1 MASAGNSSSRAE
13 SPVMTISSRA
23 GSHRSSGAGPPSTS
37 HLESTITRLLVA
49 TKQLLEGLARW
60 SRREVDENTISE
72 IYVKLG
78 NDFNVACAAFAREG
92 ITMNELLSVPA
103 DLRVC
108 LETCLSDQPS
118 QATLERHL
126 PQVRQ
131 IIIGLLHG
139 LREKQ
144 RLYREGVAARRQRD
158 ARAAAAAAGNVTQQ
172 QQQSTASSNLTPTSA
187 NRSRDEL
194 RRFVTQ
200 TQQQQQGPTAS
211 TSSSSMG
218 ANEPTSRPL
227 REGQNDESFGA
238 PSTRR
243 SASDQGLPY
252 TSSSS
257 FLPNGVPPSGE
268 ARFSTVMSSRSSSA
282 TTAASSGGGGTTT
295 STTFPPR
302 AGSIRDSTRT
312 SSSAHSQNRI
322 GPDAEEA
329 DAFGPVRSPSS
340 SSNSTNRL
348 TRSMSSASLLSQSI
362 ADTAQQQHSG
372 NVTKPALERS
382 STGRIMMSPPPP
394 PRRSKRDEEVP
405 AVPPRTPTT
414 EDFDPMTMAGTTTT
428 TTTAAADSAA
438 RRPFSRNP
446 SAGSIRSLMSADG
459 ENAPVPAQVQ
469 VQAASLEALR
479 ADNLSRRASKRY
491 SAYAIQK
498 MTSPNTT
505 TSSSGGGGA
514 GGGGLSPS
522 PSSASNGFGG
532 GGVVSG
538 SGGEERNARA
548 GKAGASSSAGREL
561 AGVDTPRKNRNEHHH
576 HHPNTSSS
584 STAPGP
590 SSRPSGHRSTS
601 SSSVSRRDAVPPLPP
616 IPRSYTAAAA
626 VGGTTPAS
634 PIAEEEHER
643 SVESI
648 TSSSPGPPTFPLPS
662 VPSASGGGRANDMP
676 PTPQQPQRST
686 SSSSLSRETPR
697 AESPSVVPVQ
707 HLPQLATSGL
717 AGSGSVASFSASD
730 EPEYPCSIFLQIGR
744 NVKKARLSSPPE
756 VASLRQLFVERFGY
770 NPGLGEWPDIYLRD
784 ADSGV
789 HYELEEMSEIRAGS
803 VLSLNVDTVEQV
815 KTHIDH
821 GLSSLAQEIKELR
834 ATVSAIRVP
843 TTTSANALLSPSQR
857 DSVMSAAG
865 MSPSL
870 RPSPSERD
878 FEHAAK
884 RVLRSQTPSRV
895 TSTLDP
901 DSKPIADEAAG
912 AKDSVAPAPA
922 ASSEK
927 GAATPAVP
935 ESAPSTSVTP
945 VVDMLKS
952 QHADVQ
958 TLRREIGVLRQ
969 VYADWTTQTKEMFAS
984 VRVQTSHVQHL
995 AKTKLSTDRTF
1006 VEAGTAR
1013 LDSESTDLVVKVDEL
1028 QDSIEQLRADT
1039 VRGVK
1044 PRPQTLSETA
1054 SALRKAVETR
1064 QKLSE
1069 WLKEVKPTWSQ
1080 MWSNEL
1086 GKILGEQ
1093 KAVEQ
1098 QETLLG
1104 ELDEDL
1110 EDVAKVFKNIQAVAK
1125 QLKTTGL
1132 GVKPRERDF
1141 GGGNIEN
1148 AQEGLSTV
1156 LLEVKALS
1164 PDPTKRLEAIER
1176 AEKQRQ
1182 AELASRTDEF
1192 TEELGDFVGKGR
1204 LKKSGGIEETERIR
1218 QARSEATL
1226 RSMFQS

>member
-1 MASAGNSSSRAE
+1 MASASGSQRAE
-13 SPVMTISSRA
+13 SPVTTISSRA
-23 GSHRSSGAGPPSTS
+23 GSQRSSVTGPPSTS

-60 SRREVDENTISE
+60 SRREVDENAISE

-118 QATLERHL
+118 QTTLERHL

-158 ARAAAAAAGNVTQQ
+158 ARAAAAAAGSATQQ
-172 QQQSTASSNLTPTSA
+172 QQTPAATNLTPTGAS
-187 NRSRDEL
+187 RSRDEL

-200 TQQQQQGPTAS
+200 TQQGPGPTAS
-211 TSSSSMG
+211 TSSSSVG
-218 ANEPTSRPL
+218 ANEPAGRFRGDGENL
-227 REGQNDESFGA
+227 GA
-238 PSTRR
+238 PTRR
-243 SASDQGLPY
+243 STSDQGLP
-252 TSSSS
+252 SSSS
-257 FLPNGVPPSGE
+257 VPAPVGE
-268 ARFSTVMSSRSSSA
+268 ARFSTAMSSRS
-282 TTAASSGGGGTTT
+282 TGGTA
-295 STTFPPR
+295 SGSAAGSAFPPR
-302 AGSIRDSTRT
+302 SGSMRESTR
-312 SSSAHSQNRI
+312 SSTQSQPR
-322 GPDAEEA
+322 PARE
-329 DAFGPVRSPSS
+329 DAFGPVQPSS
-340 SSNSTNRL
+340 GSSSTANRL
-348 TRSMSSASLLSQSI
+348 TRSVSSASLE
-362 ADTAQQQHSG
+362 TASVAAPAQVG
-372 NVTKPALERS
+372 NPSRPSLERS
-382 STGRIMMSPPPP
+382 ASATGKILMSPPPP
-394 PRRSKRDEEVP
+394 PRRRNEDVP
-405 AVPPRTPTT
+405 AVPQTPTLDT
-414 EDFDPMTMAGTTTT
+414 FGPVVTAMSASVSSS
-428 TTTAAADSAA
+428 TTAVPPAPNRFA
-438 RRPFSRNP
+438 RHP
-446 SAGSIRSLMSADG
+446 SAGSIRSLTDDSSA
-459 ENAPVPAQVQ
+459 PPHI
-469 VQAASLEALR
+469 QAASLEALR

-498 MTSPNTT
+498 MTSPNA
-505 TSSSGGGGA
+505 SSGGSGPSPSPSSSNGFGAAGSGGA
-514 GGGGLSPS
+514 GGGGGTSL
-522 PSSASNGFGG
+522 
-532 GGVVSG
+532 GVGDDWNVRG
-538 SGGEERNARA
+538 
-548 GKAGASSSAGREL
+548 GKAGASSSSAGREL
-561 AGVDTPRKNRNEHHH
+561 AGVDGPRRSKSDYHM
-576 HHPNTSSS
+576 SMGS
-584 STAPGP
+584 
-590 SSRPSGHRSTS
+590 SSRPNGHRSTS
-601 SSSVSRRDAVPPLPP
+601 SSTSRRDAVPPLPP
-616 IPRSYTAAAA
+616 MPRSYTAAGVVQEA
-626 VGGTTPAS
+626 TPAS
-634 PIAEEEHER
+634 PITEEEHER
-643 SVESI
+643 SLDSI
-648 TSSSPGPPTFPLPS
+648 TSPASSFGPPT
-662 VPSASGGGRANDMP
+662 VPPPAVPMGTTAGGRANLP
-676 PTPQQPQRST
+676 LTPQRSS
-686 SSSSLSRETPR
+686 SSSSLSRADVHTPR
-697 AESPSVVPVQ
+697 GGGSPSLPLQ
-707 HLPQLATSGL
+707 QLPQLAPSGL
-717 AGSGSVASFSASD
+717 AGSVASFSTS

-744 NVKKARLSSPPE
+744 NVKKAQLSSPPE
-756 VASLRQLFVERFGY
+756 LASLRQLFVERFGY
-770 NPGLGEWPDIYLRD
+770 NPGLAEWPDIYLRD

-789 HYELEEMSEIRAGS
+789 HYELEEMHEIRAGS

-821 GLSSLAQEIKELR
+821 GLASLTHEIKELR

-843 TTTSANALLSPSQR
+843 AASATALLSPSQR
-857 DSVMSAAG
+857 DSVLSASAL
-865 MSPSL
+865 SPSM

-878 FEHAAK
+878 FQHAAK

-895 TSTLDP
+895 TSAVDP
-901 DSKPIADEAAG
+901 DRDPVQDESAG
-912 AKDSVAPAPA
+912 EAEASVESTAPA
-922 ASSEK
+922 S
-927 GAATPAVP
+927 TPDVP
-935 ESAPSTSVTP
+935 TSTSTSVAP

-969 VYADWTTQTKEMFAS
+969 VYADWTTQTREMFAS

-1013 LDSESTDLVVKVDEL
+1013 LDAESTDLVVKVDEL

-1054 SALRKAVETR
+1054 IALRKAVEAR

-1125 QLKTTGL
+1125 QLNTSGL
-1132 GVKPRERDF
+1132 GMKPRPERDF
-1141 GGGNIEN
+1141 GGAES

-1164 PDPTKRLEAIER
+1164 PDPTRRLEAIER

-1192 TEELGDFVGKGR
+1192 AEELGDFVGKGR

>member
-1 MASAGNSSSRAE
+1 MASGGTGSRAE
-13 SPVMTISSRA
+13 SPVTTLSSRA
-23 GSHRSSGAGPPSTS
+23 GSQRSNTAGPPSTS

-60 SRREVDENTISE
+60 SRREVDENAISE

-158 ARAAAAAAGNVTQQ
+158 ARAAATAAGGNVTQQ
-172 QQQSTASSNLTPTSA
+172 LPAGPTLTPTSA

-200 TQQQQQGPTAS
+200 TQQAQGPSQGGPTAS
-211 TSSSSMG
+211 TSSSSVG
-218 ANEPTSRPL
+218 ANEPPRGSD
-227 REGQNDESFGA
+227 GGA
-238 PSTRR
+238 PTRR
-243 SASDQGLPY
+243 STSDQGLPSG

-257 FLPNGVPPSGE
+257 ASAHVQGE
-268 ARFSTVMSSRSSSA
+268 ARFSTTAMSTRSSAGTGAGSLR
-282 TTAASSGGGGTTT
+282 SS
-295 STTFPPR
+295 
-302 AGSIRDSTRT
+302 GSIRDSTRSST
-312 SSSAHSQNRI
+312 STQSQSR
-322 GPDAEEA
+322 PALE
-329 DAFGPVRSPSS
+329 DAFGPVHAPLPPP
-340 SSNSTNRL
+340 SNSRGTM
-348 TRSMSSASLLSQSI
+348 TRSASSASLETQPI
-362 ADTAQQQHSG
+362 AAPTQVG
-372 NVTKPALERS
+372 RPGLERS
-382 STGRIMMSPPPP
+382 ATMTMTTGRQNMMSPPPP
-394 PRRSKRDEEVP
+394 PRRRGQQEEEEPMPGRTSTQETFGGGPIP
-405 AVPPRTPTT
+405 AGSSSSSSGPYP
-414 EDFDPMTMAGTTTT
+414 F
-428 TTTAAADSAA
+428 A
-438 RRPFSRNP
+438 RHP
-446 SAGSIRSLMSADG
+446 SAGSIRSLTDDSSAPPT
-459 ENAPVPAQVQ
+459 NSHL
-469 VQAASLEALR
+469 QAVSLEALR

-498 MTSPNTT
+498 MTSPNTAA
-505 TSSSGGGGA
+505 GAGDAA

-522 PSSASNGFGG
+522 PSALSNGFGG
-532 GGVVSG
+532 GGM
-538 SGGEERNARA
+538 GEERNARGGGGSGG

-561 AGVDTPRKNRNEHHH
+561 AGVDAPRRSKSEHHA
-576 HHPNTSSS
+576 SSS
-584 STAPGP
+584 LS
-590 SSRPSGHRSTS
+590 SSRPSGHRSTGS
-601 SSSVSRRDAVPPLPP
+601 STSSRRDAVPPLPP
-616 IPRSYTAAAA
+616 IPRSYAAASN
-626 VGGTTPAS
+626 GGMPAS
-634 PIAEEEHER
+634 PIVEEDQQQQER
-643 SVESI
+643 AMEVR
-648 TSSSPGPPTFPLPS
+648 SPPPPTIPLPS
-662 VPSASGGGRANDMP
+662 VPASTTSSSNTGVPSAP
-676 PTPQQPQRST
+676 PPQRSDST
-686 SSSSLSRETPR
+686 SSLSRSETQPAR
-697 AESPSVVPVQ
+697 AVSPSVSSQ
-707 HLPQLATSGL
+707 HQISPTTIVAPSGL
-717 AGSGSVASFSASD
+717 TGSVASFSAS

-756 VASLRQLFVERFGY
+756 LATLRQLFVERFGY
-770 NPGLGEWPDIYLRD
+770 NPGLAEWPDIYLRD

-821 GLSSLAQEIKELR
+821 GLSALAEEIKELR
-834 ATVSAIRVP
+834 ATVSAIRP
-843 TTTSANALLSPSQR
+843 TASSTNALLSPSHR
-857 DSVMSAAG
+857 DSVMSGSG
-865 MSPSL
+865 MSPSM

-878 FEHAAK
+878 FQHAAK

-895 TSTLDP
+895 PSTVDP
-901 DSKPIADEAAG
+901 DRSAPNHAGDVEKGSEAPLAED
-912 AKDSVAPAPA
+912 AAPNEEVAEHAQDLPATPNTSVA
-922 ASSEK
+922 
-927 GAATPAVP
+927 
-935 ESAPSTSVTP
+935 P

-1013 LDSESTDLVVKVDEL
+1013 LDTESTDLVVKVDEL
-1028 QDSIEQLRADT
+1028 QDSIEQLRSDT

-1054 SALRKAVETR
+1054 TALRKAVEAR

-1093 KAVEQ
+1093 KTVEQ

-1110 EDVAKVFKNIQAVAK
+1110 EDAAKVFKNIQAVAK
-1125 QLKTTGL
+1125 QLKTPGI
-1132 GVKPRERDF
+1132 GVKPRERDY
-1141 GGGNIEN
+1141 GGTDN

-1156 LLEVKALS
+1156 LMEVKALS

-1192 TEELGDFVGKGR
+1192 AEELGDFVGKGR

-1226 RSMFQS
+1226 RNMFQS

>member
-1 MASAGNSSSRAE
+1 MSHSAHPKQSSA
-13 SPVMTISSRA
+13 
-23 GSHRSSGAGPPSTS
+23 AGPPSTS

-60 SRREVDENTISE
+60 SRREVDENAISE

-172 QQQSTASSNLTPTSA
+172 QQSAAASNLTPTSA

-200 TQQQQQGPTAS
+200 TQQQQGSGPTAS

-218 ANEPTSRPL
+218 ANEPTGRPP
-227 REGQNDESFGA
+227 RGDNNESISGA
-238 PSTRR
+238 PPTRR
-243 SASDQGLPY
+243 SASDHGLPY
-252 TSSSS
+252 SSSS
-257 FLPNGVPPSGE
+257 LPTATAPPPAAAAASGE
-268 ARFSTVMSSRSSSA
+268 ARFS
-282 TTAASSGGGGTTT
+282 
-295 STTFPPR
+295 ST
-302 AGSIRDSTRT
+302 
-312 SSSAHSQNRI
+312 
-322 GPDAEEA
+322 
-329 DAFGPVRSPSS
+329 
-340 SSNSTNRL
+340 
-348 TRSMSSASLLSQSI
+348 
-362 ADTAQQQHSG
+362 
-372 NVTKPALERS
+372 
-382 STGRIMMSPPPP
+382 
-394 PRRSKRDEEVP
+394 
-405 AVPPRTPTT
+405 
-414 EDFDPMTMAGTTTT
+414 
-428 TTTAAADSAA
+428 
-438 RRPFSRNP
+438 
-446 SAGSIRSLMSADG
+446 
-459 ENAPVPAQVQ
+459 

-498 MTSPNTT
+498 MTSPNST
-505 TSSSGGGGA
+505 TSSSGGGG

-522 PSSASNGFGG
+522 PSS
-532 GGVVSG
+532 G
-538 SGGEERNARA
+538 S
-548 GKAGASSSAGREL
+548 
-561 AGVDTPRKNRNEHHH
+561 
-576 HHPNTSSS
+576 
-584 STAPGP
+584 
-590 SSRPSGHRSTS
+590 
-601 SSSVSRRDAVPPLPP
+601 
-616 IPRSYTAAAA
+616 I
-626 VGGTTPAS
+626 
-634 PIAEEEHER
+634 
-643 SVESI
+643 
-648 TSSSPGPPTFPLPS
+648 
-662 VPSASGGGRANDMP
+662 
-676 PTPQQPQRST
+676 
-686 SSSSLSRETPR
+686 
-697 AESPSVVPVQ
+697 
-707 HLPQLATSGL
+707 
-717 AGSGSVASFSASD
+717 ASFSASD
-730 EPEYPCSIFLQIGR
+730 EPDYPCSIFLQIGR

-803 VLSLNVDTVEQV
+803 VLSLNVDSELHAERTAVEQV

-834 ATVSAIRVP
+834 ATVSAIRLP
-843 TTTSANALLSPSQR
+843 TTSANALLSPSQR
-857 DSVMSAAG
+857 DSAA
-865 MSPSL
+865 
-870 RPSPSERD
+870 
-878 FEHAAK
+878 AAK
-884 RVLRSQTPSRV
+884 TES
-895 TSTLDP
+895 
-901 DSKPIADEAAG
+901 
-912 AKDSVAPAPA
+912 APPVPA
-922 ASSEK
+922 ASSEEA
-927 GAATPAVP
+927 AATPAVP
-935 ESAPSTSVTP
+935 ESAPGTSVTP

-952 QHADVQ
+952 QHAGVQ

-1141 GGGNIEN
+1141 GGGNIGN
-1148 AQEGLSTV
+1148 PQEGLSTV